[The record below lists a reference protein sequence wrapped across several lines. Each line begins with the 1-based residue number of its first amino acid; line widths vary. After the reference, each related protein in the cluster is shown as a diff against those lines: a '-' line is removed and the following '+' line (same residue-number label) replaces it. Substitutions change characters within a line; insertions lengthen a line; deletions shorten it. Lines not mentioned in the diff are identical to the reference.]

1 MRVYYDFAVNKFHT
15 DAGIMADAGETDPEV
30 DLNIE
35 QQVGRRRV
43 ALQGLSIK
51 SATAYE
57 QFGHEYYHKNRK
69 WDDIK
74 NVQHGRLRLY
84 ATDQSIEVRDYSEI
98 FAQIDE
104 AFSAFRLICNRPK
117 SHLKAVNEVRPIDTV
132 KRVGYESI
140 PYLASHSEDWL
151 ARTASG
157 LKPAR
162 LFSRVEEDDYQIYE
176 NRVVK
181 TLIDLIISFLRK
193 TEKQLRD
200 QREQLGIISGDVE
213 MVSFGYDRGFQKAIS
228 ELISTTDKEIEY
240 RSKSLDLARELQA
253 TATRLLKSYRSLRQ
267 SQLYRYLKK
276 SRPVSGSLNETN
288 ILVMDKNYSVIF
300 KLWKAIHKEIVPRN
314 EEEDVQIPYE
324 RTCENYR
331 NFCVVLCEYAAHILG
346 FTPIREGY
354 YERAQDSIGLDIL
367 YDGGREGSI
376 RVHLRDIEPNEAMV
390 PSNLELPIKAGET
403 QYRFTYDGRHLRWPK
418 DITMDEAESLC
429 TMFKTRESRGKEQYE
444 EKRRYNELKAWLDQ
458 ELRNCDMAI
467 DCGFTIIPA
476 AVQITADSGRS
487 YRTVI
492 EKLARRIRED
502 YPNELIIAAM
512 PLCNEDEQKITD
524 YARDDDQEVA
534 YLPLTMFDINSYRRL
549 QNILYRQILS
559 IGKDTCPNCGKVMRR
574 YDNQFVCDDC
584 DQLVVT
590 RTICANPDCKHE
602 YRYMGYSVSDDVI
615 QRMQSVDPES
625 FYERDSMYQYRNVVD
640 MSVGEGKIRPVCPC
654 CHR

>member
-1 MRVYYDFAVNKFHT
+1 MRIYYDIALNKFYT
-15 DAGIMADAGETDPEV
+15 NVGIVADAGVADPEV
-30 DLNIE
+30 DPNVE
-35 QQVGRRRV
+35 QQVGHRRV

-57 QFGHEYYHKNRK
+57 EFGHEYYHKNRK

-74 NVQHGRLRLY
+74 NVQQGRLRLY

-104 AFSAFRLICNRPK
+104 AFRAFRAICNRPK

-213 MVSFGYDRGFQKAIS
+213 MVSFGYDRGFQRAIS

-253 TATRLLKSYRSLRQ
+253 TATRLLKAYRSLRQ

-276 SRPVSGSLNETN
+276 SRPVSGALNETN

-300 KLWKAIHKEIVPRN
+300 KLWKSIHKEIVPRN
-314 EEEDVQIPYE
+314 EEEDVQIPYDC
-324 RTCENYR
+324 TCENYR

-346 FTPIREGY
+346 FAPIREGY
-354 YERAQDSIGLDIL
+354 YERAQDSIGLDLL
-367 YDGGREGSI
+367 YDSLRGGSI
-376 RVHLRDIEPNEAMV
+376 RVRLRDIEPNEAIV
-390 PSNLELPIKAGET
+390 PSNLELPIRVGET

-418 DITMDEAESLC
+418 DITIEEMESLC

-458 ELRNCDMAI
+458 ELRNCGMAK
-467 DCGFTIIPA
+467 DCGFTIIPV
-476 AVQITADSGRS
+476 AVQITADSVGS

-492 EKLARRIRED
+492 EEMAKRIHED
-502 YPNELIIAAM
+502 HPNELVIAAM
-512 PLCNEDEQKITD
+512 PLCNEDEQKIAN
-524 YARDDDQEVA
+524 YARDDEQKIA
-534 YLPLTMFDINSYRRL
+534 YLPLTMFDINSYRRI
-549 QNILYRQILS
+549 QNILYRQILN
-559 IGKDTCPNCGKVMRR
+559 IGKDTCANCGKVMRQ

-584 DQLVVT
+584 DQLVII

-602 YRYMGYSVSDDVI
+602 YRYMGYSVSDEVI
-615 QRMQSVDPES
+615 QKMQSVDPES

-640 MSVGEGKIRPVCPC
+640 MSVEGGKIRPVCPR